1 METLVMSQT
10 DTLKEKIEKAKG
22 VLAESRENFEK
33 NPENYSA
40 RLLLLSTEIYL
51 ADLLK
56 QLDTIIAAD
65 QPPQS
70 ISGLAD
76 AGAAVKRGGNG

>member
-1 METLVMSQT
+1 MSQI
-10 DTLKEKIEKAKG
+10 DTLREKIEKAKV

-56 QLDTIIAAD
+56 QLDILIAAD
-65 QPPQS
+65 QPPQP
-70 ISGLAD
+70 LQ
-76 AGAAVKRGGNG
+76 V